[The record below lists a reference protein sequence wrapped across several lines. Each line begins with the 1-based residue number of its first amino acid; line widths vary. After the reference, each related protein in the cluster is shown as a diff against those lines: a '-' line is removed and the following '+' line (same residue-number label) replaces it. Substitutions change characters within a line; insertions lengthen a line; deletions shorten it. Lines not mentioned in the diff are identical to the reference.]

1 MQVYEIILDQSSK
14 ETTQHGTFEF
24 PLAIYTTQISKNI
37 LGSIPWH
44 WHEELQFCVITEGAV
59 EIQINGDTVVLT
71 KGEGIFINVGQ
82 MHQANNYNKTNG
94 AYICIDFHPNLISG
108 HTGSILF
115 SKYVAPYIEHHLSPF
130 IILKPNQP
138 WEASVIQR
146 LLDIET
152 THRRGEQDYEL
163 HIHILL
169 LQIWQ
174 TLLNNG
180 FTMASQNATRS
191 WDPRIKIMIEY
202 INDHYAEPFRL
213 DDLAAAVNLSKS
225 ACCRTFKKHVK
236 RTVFDYLLDHRLIA
250 STRQL
255 LTTDASITQIAYD
268 CGFGS
273 ASYFI
278 EKFKAKSGLPP
289 MVYRRQNTPAHI
301 RPIQIEPL
309 PFRKGENP

>member
-1 MQVYEIILDQSSK
+1 MQVYEILLDQSSK
-14 ETTQHGTFEF
+14 ETTRHGTFEF
-24 PLAIYTTQISKNI
+24 PLAIYTTEISKNI

-44 WHEELQFCVITEGAV
+44 WHEELQFCVITEGTV
-59 EIQINGDTVVLT
+59 EIQINSDTVVLT

-82 MHQANNYNKTNG
+82 MHQANNHRGSNG

-108 HTGSILF
+108 YTGSILY
-115 SKYVAPYIEHHLSPF
+115 SKYVAPYIEHQSNPY
-130 IILKPNQP
+130 IILRPDQT
-138 WEASVIQR
+138 WQAGVIRR

-152 THRRGEQDYEL
+152 AQRSGAPDFEL
-163 HIHILL
+163 QIHILL

-174 TLLNNG
+174 TLLHHSFKALPSNP
-180 FTMASQNATRS
+180 TQS
-191 WDPRIKIMIEY
+191 WDPRIKIMMEY
-202 INDHYAEPFRL
+202 IHTHYTEPFKL
-213 DDLAAAVNLSKS
+213 NDLAAAVSLSKS

-250 STRQL
+250 ATRQL

-278 EKFKAKSGLPP
+278 EKFKVKTGTPP
-289 MVYRRQNTPAHI
+289 MVFRRQNTTTS
-301 RPIQIEPL
+301 
-309 PFRKGENP
+309 N